1 MPKYKNSL
9 KRVDG
14 EKTSYKKSRRDEGTG
29 LDYST
34 GRTKLDPSKP
44 VTACKVEKDS
54 DGNII
59 YPIVV
64 TQTLKILN
72 LGVVEYERAN
82 FHSHRNIFPIGFK
95 SVRESTSMINPDKR
109 CDYICEILDGGSG
122 PLYKVTCED
131 DMDNPI
137 IKDASSGAWIEICR
151 RINELQG
158 TNRKNVTVSG
168 PDRYGLAEPA
178 VTQMMASLP
187 NASMCSK
194 FRPPNGWE
202 VVDD

>member
-14 EKTSYKKSRRDEGTG
+14 EKTSYKRSRRDEGTG

-54 DGNII
+54 DGNIV

-137 IKDASSGAWIEICR
+137 IKDASSGAWIEICK
-151 RINELQG
+151 RINEL
-158 TNRKNVTVSG
+158 
-168 PDRYGLAEPA
+168 
-178 VTQMMASLP
+178 
-187 NASMCSK
+187 
-194 FRPPNGWE
+194 
-202 VVDD
+202 